1 MHVFKR
7 QKITTTI
14 VMSDN
19 TLKSNEQTALPRK
32 NPKFLYIA
40 AAVIAVVAAI
50 ILIVD
55 GKKPSEAEEASAK
68 LPVISGHRG
77 ANCIA
82 PENTMASADSCIKY
96 GIPFMET
103 DVTISADSVF
113 YLLHDSTLERTTG
126 VEGSPTD
133 YTSDF
138 LDGLDAGAWFGD
150 AWKGQ
155 HLLRFEDLLAKA
167 KDNNLNVT
175 VDYRKGDFK
184 ALVDLISKYD
194 MLERTCFTFSEDSDC
209 IEFRKLF
216 PDIKTLQ
223 AYVTDINDLDRV
235 MEAYS
240 PNIIVNWIDKLDENF
255 VKTCHDRGLDVLA
268 LVLGLDDK
276 TEANRRAVELGVDV
290 VATDRPEEFKRQFAY

>member
-1 MHVFKR
+1 MNPNS
-7 QKITTTI
+7 T
-14 VMSDN
+14 N
-19 TLKSNEQTALPRK
+19 TEEQMTLPKK

-55 GKKPSEAEEASAK
+55 GKKLSQSAETSSVK

-103 DVTISADSVF
+103 DVTISADGVF

-126 VEGSPTD
+126 VQGSPSD

-155 HLLRFEDLLAKA
+155 HLLRFEDLLARA

-175 VDYRKGDFK
+175 VDYRMGDFNDLV
-184 ALVDLISKYD
+184 ALIRKYD

-216 PDIKTLQ
+216 PEIKTLQ

-276 TEANRRAVELGVDV
+276 TEANKRAVELGVDV